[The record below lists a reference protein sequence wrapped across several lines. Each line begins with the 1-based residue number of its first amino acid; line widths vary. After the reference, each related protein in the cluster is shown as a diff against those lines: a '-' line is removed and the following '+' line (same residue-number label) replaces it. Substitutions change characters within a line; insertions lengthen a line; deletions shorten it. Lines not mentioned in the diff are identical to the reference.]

1 VGRVKNA
8 DKVLIF
14 VYLIALTFL
23 IGAVIVIP
31 FGLFMPYSLAIRTVE
46 GSLYT
51 YRWVY
56 LAAGLVLILLNI
68 KLLIGILIGDRIGR
82 LGIVKYTSE
91 GEVNISFDTI
101 KSLVLKTVSGIK
113 GIKDVNVMVKP
124 GKENINIFIKALIL
138 PDTNIPQTVKEVQE
152 SVKNYIQI
160 ITEVPVGEVKV
171 MVTDLASSSKLR
183 VE

>member
-1 VGRVKNA
+1 MKNT
-8 DKVLIF
+8 DKFLLFI
-14 VYLIALTFL
+14 YLIAITCLAGL
-23 IGAVIVIP
+23 VILIP
-31 FGLFMPYSLAIRTVE
+31 FGLFIPYSMAIKVVE
-46 GSLYT
+46 NNFYT
-51 YRWVY
+51 YRWAFFA
-56 LAAGLVLILLNI
+56 LGLVFILLNV
-68 KLLIGILIGDRIGR
+68 KLLIGLLIGDRTGR

-91 GEVNISFDTI
+91 GEVNISFETI
-101 KSLVLKTVSGIK
+101 KSLVLKTVSGVK

-152 SVKNYIQI
+152 GVKNYIQT

-171 MVTDLASSSKLR
+171 MVTDIASSSKLR

>member
-1 VGRVKNA
+1 MKNA
-8 DKVLIF
+8 DKVLLFI
-14 VYLIALTFL
+14 YLIALTFL
-23 IGAVIVIP
+23 VGAVIVVP
-31 FGLFMPYSLAIRTVE
+31 FGLYMPYSLAVRIVE
-46 GSLYT
+46 SSLYT
-51 YRWVY
+51 YRWIY
-56 LAAGLVLILLNI
+56 LALGLVLILLNV
-68 KLLIGILIGDRIGR
+68 KLLIGLLLGDRMGR
-82 LGIVKYTSE
+82 VGIVKYTSE

-101 KSLVLKTVSGIK
+101 KSLVLKIVGGIK

-152 SVKNYIQI
+152 SVKNYIET

-171 MVTDLASSSKLR
+171 MVTDIASSSKLR